1 MNFTPKSDKA
11 FRIRRSP
18 PIANGPV
25 EDDQDRMDEVTEDV
39 ALNDGEVD
47 LVDEVTLYLDRQIAA
62 AKENL
67 KVVRDL
73 LITFRGNEEVIKGTI
88 QELQKSKSAYKRA
101 VNGKK
106 LLQGLA

>member
-1 MNFTPKSDKA
+1 MNSTPKSDRS

-18 PIANGPV
+18 IANGPM
-25 EDDQDRMDEVTEDV
+25 DDANDQMDVVTEEA
-39 ALNDGEVD
+39 ALNDGEID
-47 LVDEVTLYLDRQIAA
+47 LVDEVTLYLDRQISA
-62 AKENL
+62 AKESL

-73 LITFRGNEEVIKGTI
+73 QITFRGNEEVIKGTI

-106 LLQGLA
+106 LLQGLD